1 MLERHTYAHTHTRTE
16 GMTRRVLMVL
26 AHKTACRS
34 YFLEPISVRIGWQRL
49 HFQTMFP
56 VKNTHLRS
64 EGIVFA

>member
-1 MLERHTYAHTHTRTE
+1 
-16 GMTRRVLMVL
+16 MVL